1 MNDKK
6 EPFPYKDKKREENRQ
21 EDNKVKGKFVVFMIL
36 CMFFGGLVG
45 ASSVKLVRYMK
56 EQQWDF
62 EIFGQNLTLLW
73 SLAGRY
79 LLLILDLISFPFM
92 LILFKKHKKEVELW
106 DGEDE
111 ARLDAV
117 ERKLGID
124 IGIPNI
130 LLLLNMFLYGVG
142 FYGMVYLDKKESLIF
157 VLDLALLLGGVLFLI
172 FHQKNVVNFV
182 KEMNPEKKGSV
193 FDQRFNKKW
202 FASCD
207 EAERQRIGAV
217 CYAVYSVMNVVYIF
231 FTAVII
237 MAGFFLPIGILPLT
251 LVGLLWLI
259 QTITYLVK
267 CR

>member
-6 EPFPYKDKKREENRQ
+6 ETIPYNDKKREENRQ
-21 EDNKVKGKFVVFMIL
+21 EDNKVKGKFVIIMVLSMLVGGVF
-36 CMFFGGLVG
+36 G
-45 ASSVKLVRYMK
+45 ASSVKLVRFMK

-62 EIFGQNLTLLW
+62 ALFGENLTLLW

-79 LLLILDLISFPFM
+79 LMLVLDLVSFPVM
-92 LILFKKHKKEVELW
+92 YVLFQRHKKEVQAW

-111 ARLDAV
+111 VHLDLL
-117 ERKLGID
+117 ERKLGMD
-124 IGIPNI
+124 MGIPTI
-130 LLLLNMFLYGVG
+130 LTLLNMFFYGIG
-142 FYGMVYLDKKESLIF
+142 FYGMVNLEKRNSLIF
-157 VLDLALLLGGVLFLI
+157 LLDLILLLGGMIFLTL
-172 FHQKNVVNFV
+172 HQKNVVNFI

-193 FDQRFNKKW
+193 FDMRFNKKW

-217 CYAVYSVMNVVYIF
+217 CYATYKVMSLVYIVF
-231 FTAVII
+231 AAVLTLV
-237 MAGFFLPIGILPLT
+237 GFFLPIGILPLT
-251 LVGLLWLI
+251 IVCLLWLT